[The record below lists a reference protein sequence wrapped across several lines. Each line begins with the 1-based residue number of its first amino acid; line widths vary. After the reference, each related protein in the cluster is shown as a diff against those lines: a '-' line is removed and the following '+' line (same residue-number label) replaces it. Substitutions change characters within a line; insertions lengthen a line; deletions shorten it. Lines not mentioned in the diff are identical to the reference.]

1 MDPATHHPDP
11 LAESFGHSAQH
22 VAQFTS
28 VVMAAGYAYTQYR
41 ARRAQRNAAR
51 DERTARELRDQQ
63 RAAYQQARMAW
74 APAHDSRWL
83 AQADLIQTA
92 RAWGAAA
99 PYADDD
105 PLSASAMRKCE
116 DRLRA
121 IHPYAMARY
130 DRLRAQ
136 GAGPIEAMQEAAP
149 LFTRVPHARTGDPSV
164 ARPALEA
171 SLSRPPGAPTSA
183 RPAADGRT
191 PAQVAA
197 ESFPYT
203 ADEVVAAAANAVPG
217 QAPSSASRAIIR
229 TQTGRPSRSA

>member
-41 ARRAQRNAAR
+41 ARRAHRNAAR
-51 DERTARELRDQQ
+51 DERAGRELRDQQ
-63 RAAYQQARMAW
+63 RAADQQARMAW

-83 AQADLIQTA
+83 AQADVIQAA
-92 RAWGAAA
+92 RVWGAAA
-99 PYADDD
+99 PYADDN

-116 DRLRA
+116 DRLRTL
-121 IHPYAMARY
+121 HPYGMARY
-130 DRLRAQ
+130 DRLRAE
-136 GAGPIEAMQEAAP
+136 GAGPIEAMLEAAP
-149 LFTRVPHARTGDPSV
+149 LFTRKPGARTGDPGA
-164 ARPALEA
+164 ARPVLET
-171 SLSRPPGAPTSA
+171 SVGQQTGAPDGA

-203 ADEVVAAAANAVPG
+203 ADEVVAAATVAGPDHA
-217 QAPSSASRAIIR
+217 A
-229 TQTGRPSRSA
+229 